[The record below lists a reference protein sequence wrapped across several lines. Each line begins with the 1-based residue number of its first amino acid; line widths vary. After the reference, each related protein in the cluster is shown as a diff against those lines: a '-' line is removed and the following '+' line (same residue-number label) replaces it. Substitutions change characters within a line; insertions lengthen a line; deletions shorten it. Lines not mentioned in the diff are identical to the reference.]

1 MCSFARHIILKHSP
15 SMSISTNKLA
25 RDFKHSAA
33 STPCPAGS
41 KLISSFQTHFRFLPK
56 RLSMKKPKIWADFF
70 PREWRPCWIFI
81 HCDVIEGAWGRALQ
95 TDGRMSRAS
104 GCLAYYYIDYYYY
117 LSVYLFICLS
127 VYLSLYLFISIDL
140 FIYWSWS
147 LATDNICFFSV
158 QSITT
163 ASNLG
168 ISVVTIAISEN
179 FEFLL

>member
-1 MCSFARHIILKHSP
+1 MGDQMGIPGIDNFLFLLFMSHFATKSFFFFLKLIIFFRSFNFSFAKMCSFARHIILKHSP

-81 HCDVIEGAWGRALQ
+81 HCDVIEEAWGRALQ
-95 TDGRMSRAS
+95 TGGHMSRAS
-104 GCLAYYYIDYYYY
+104 GCLAYYYID
-117 LSVYLFICLS
+117 
-127 VYLSLYLFISIDL
+127 
-140 FIYWSWS
+140 
-147 LATDNICFFSV
+147 
-158 QSITT
+158 
-163 ASNLG
+163 
-168 ISVVTIAISEN
+168 
-179 FEFLL
+179 